1 MTTNLHAQW
10 IVGFVD
16 GEGCFNLDVHLKKE
30 MRWGLQMQPE
40 FTVVQSE
47 VDIQVL
53 HALKAYFQ
61 CGSVGLNRQD
71 KYGKRYHFRV
81 KSVKDMN
88 EKIIPF
94 FEKHPLK
101 TKKNL
106 EFRTLRTICRL
117 MANGHHRESLEKFL
131 EVIDLGERLR
141 VRTRPKAGTKG
152 SKVAEVV
159 RELREKLDL
168 RNEES

>member
-1 MTTNLHAQW
+1 MTTNLNAQW

-16 GEGCFNLDVHLKKE
+16 GEGCFQLDVHVKKE

-53 HALKAYFQ
+53 HALKDYFR
-61 CGSVGLNRQD
+61 CGSVAVDRQD
-71 KYGKRYHFRV
+71 RHGTRYHFRV
-81 KSVKDMN
+81 KNVKDLT

-94 FEKHPLK
+94 FEQHRLK

-106 EFRTLRTICRL
+106 EFRTFRTICLL
-117 MANGHHRESLEKFL
+117 MAEGHHRESLQNFL
-131 EVIDLGERLR
+131 EVFDLGERLR
-141 VRTRPKAGTKG
+141 IRSKPKVGKKG
-152 SKVAEVV
+152 ERVAEVV
-159 RELREKLDL
+159 RQLRDRLD
-168 RNEES
+168 RESP